1 MDRSRTN
8 ESLSPSRLFRSASV
22 IILGALCTLFA
33 GCGEEKVIIHE
44 IIREPVEVPS
54 PVELTFPPADTIIST
69 NNPTFYWHLDGDA
82 VRYQIQVCRLS
93 DFINKSIDV
102 RISDTSYTTIS
113 ELYDGT
119 NYWRVRA
126 EDAESAWGDWSDAEI
141 RILHVSYISE
151 IPTPIELAFPP
162 PDTFITTN
170 NPTFFW
176 HPVDAAVRY
185 QLQVSGSTDFVNNN
199 IDVQITDTT
208 YTTISEIPNGTRF
221 WRVRGE
227 NQDDRWGDWSDA
239 EIRPFFKSD
248 YVNYLDLISSINTVG
263 MPQDVFVR
271 GDTAYVAD
279 GQADLTIVD
288 VISKNNPIIIW
299 NVDTITD
306 DFAKGIYVAP
316 ADTFPFVFVADMDAH
331 VQVINYADTIFPE
344 YASFGQQNI
353 EDVHGMY
360 ISDTLYIFVARSKGV
375 SPANFSYYRIIY
387 DPFPTNITQIYSA
400 DLPADANGVF
410 ADAQYSYIAGG
421 VAGIIIM
428 DHSDIN
434 NPVQISSLDLTGS
447 SLSIWV
453 EGNYAYVAADRSGI
467 FVVDV
472 TDKNNPFIAT
482 QINTSGRTKDIQ
494 VIGDYAF
501 IADGPRG
508 LKVVD
513 ISVPDSAH
521 FIANYD
527 TPYAYGLWADTD
539 YIYLC
544 DRDEGLMIFENLS
557 LR

>member
-1 MDRSRTN
+1 MDYSRTN
-8 ESLSPSRLFRSASV
+8 QSFSPSRLFRGASV
-22 IILGALCTLFA
+22 IILGALCTFFS

-69 NNPTFYWHLDGDA
+69 NNPTFYWHLDDDA
-82 VRYQIQVCRLS
+82 VRYQLQVCRLS

-113 ELYDGT
+113 ELRDGT

-126 EDAESAWGDWSDAEI
+126 QDAESMWGDWSDSEI
-141 RILHVSYISE
+141 RILHLSYISE

-176 HPVDAAVRY
+176 HPADAAVRY
-185 QLQVSGSTDFVNNN
+185 QLQVSGSTDFINNN
-199 IDVQITDTT
+199 IDVQTTDTT

-221 WRVRGE
+221 WRVRGR

-239 EIRPFFKSD
+239 EIRPFYKSD
-248 YVNYLDLISSINTVG
+248 YVNYIELISSINTVG
-263 MPQDVFVR
+263 MAQDVFVR
-271 GDTAYVAD
+271 GDTAYIAD
-279 GQADLTIVD
+279 GQADLTIID
-288 VISKNNPIIIW
+288 VIDKNNPIVII

-316 ADTFPFVFVADMDAH
+316 ADTFPFVFIADMDAH
-331 VQVINYADTIFPE
+331 VQVINFADTIFPE
-344 YASFGQQNI
+344 YNAFGQQNI
-353 EDVHGMY
+353 EDIHGTF
-360 ISDTLYIFVARSKGV
+360 ISDTLYIFAVRSRGV
-375 SPANFSYYRIIY
+375 SPANFSFHKIIY
-387 DPFPTNITQIYSA
+387 DPFPTNITQIFSI

-410 ADAQYSYIAGG
+410 ADAQYSYIADG
-421 VAGIIIM
+421 VAGMIII
-428 DHSDIN
+428 DHSNIL

-447 SLSIWV
+447 ALSIWV
-453 EGNYAYVAADRSGI
+453 EGNYAYVAADREGI
-467 FVVDV
+467 IVVDV
-472 TDKNNPFIAT
+472 TDRHNPLIAA
-482 QINTSGRTKDIQ
+482 QINTSGRTKD
-494 VIGDYAF
+494 VHVVGDYAF

-508 LKVVD
+508 LKVID
-513 ISVPDSAH
+513 ISIPNSAH

-557 LR
+557 SR